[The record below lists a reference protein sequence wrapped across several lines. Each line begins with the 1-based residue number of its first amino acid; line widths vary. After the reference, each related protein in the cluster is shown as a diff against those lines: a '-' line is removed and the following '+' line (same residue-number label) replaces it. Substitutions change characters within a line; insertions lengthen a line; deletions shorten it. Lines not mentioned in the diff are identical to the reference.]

1 MGCLVVIGLAIGA
14 LALVAVS
21 SQARG
26 VVAWVG
32 LLMVCVAILLLVR
45 PAVQSVTRR
54 GGSTDVRRGRGH
66 RRPDGS
72 DDRDWSS
79 DDEDGEADERPPAT
93 KSDLGCAA
101 LILALIVALAWTVLG
116 SGTGGRVGL
125 TESLIVAANVGILVA
140 IVAAGVV
147 AARWALRRLGDGGGD
162 SDSTDTLIEAA
173 GRVQDGDYSARVP
186 ETGSAESRLLA
197 RSFNQM
203 SARLGA
209 TDAQRR
215 SFMADVS
222 HELRTP
228 LTVIQGQLEA
238 IRDGVYPADAEHL
251 APALDQVAVLER
263 LVEDLRTLALSES
276 GSLKLTRESVDVG
289 ALATEVVGAFEPS
302 ARAAGVHLAVTVA
315 PAVPRAW
322 LDPTRVGSVVRNL
335 VANAL
340 RYTPAGGSVT
350 VEVAAAGPD
359 EVLIRVRDTGRG
371 IDPAL
376 LATVFERFSRSPDST
391 GSGLGLAIARA
402 LVEAHGGTIT
412 AASDPGS
419 GTTMTVRL
427 PVGSI

>member
-1 MGCLVVIGLAIGA
+1 MVGFGILFASSGQVRWLASYVLF
-14 LALVAVS
+14 LALVVMILVGS
-21 SQARG
+21 SR
-26 VVAWVG
+26 
-32 LLMVCVAILLLVR
+32 LISSFR
-45 PAVQSVTRR
+45 
-54 GGSTDVRRGRGH
+54 H
-66 RRPDGS
+66 RRL
-72 DDRDWSS
+72 
-79 DDEDGEADERPPAT
+79 E
-93 KSDLGCAA
+93 
-101 LILALIVALAWTVLG
+101 
-116 SGTGGRVGL
+116 
-125 TESLIVAANVGILVA
+125 
-140 IVAAGVV
+140 
-147 AARWALRRLGDGGGD
+147 
-162 SDSTDTLIEAA
+162 TDPIIEAA

-186 ETGSAESRLLA
+186 ETGSAEARLLA

-203 SARLGA
+203 SARLEA

-289 ALATEVVGAFEPS
+289 TLVTEVVSAFEPT
-302 ARAAGVHLAVTVA
+302 AQAAGVTLSVTVT

-322 LDPTRVGSVVRNL
+322 LDPARIGSVVRNL

-340 RYTPAGGSVT
+340 RYTPAGGGVT
-350 VEVAAAGPD
+350 IEVAATD
-359 EVLIRVRDTGRG
+359 TEQVVVSVRDTGRG

-376 LATVFERFSRSPDST
+376 LGTVFERFSRSPDST

-412 AASDPGS
+412 AASEPGS